1 MPGHQQSGRRQ
12 PAVLG
17 QPVGEGF
24 GWYWPTEEVPL
35 ADITAE
41 CLQLGPDGLGLDPFG
56 HHRDAE
62 LVSEVDGGADNGA
75 EARTHGDRADQGPVE
90 LKLCLLYTSPSPR
103 D

>member
-62 LVSEVDGGADNGA
+62 LAVSYTHLRAHETRHDLVCRLLLEKKKKQHNE
-75 EARTHGDRADQGPVE
+75 EATP
-90 LKLCLLYTSPSPR
+90 LSTKS
-103 D
+103 